1 MAEYI
6 NVDEAE
12 KELIS
17 QCDSLF
23 KLANEKVK
31 PEDCFIVRNEV
42 YHQKLF
48 RAEVK
53 NFIEFLRARATAD
66 VQEVRHGKWIPS
78 IFGTIICSECKERIT
93 LFGSDTNKFYYCPN
107 CGAKMDKE

>member
-6 NVDEAE
+6 EIIDRS
-12 KELIS
+12 ELIN
-17 QCDSLF
+17 DLNKFTPEEF
-23 KLANEKVK
+23 KALVNMLILNQPA
-31 PEDCFIVRNEV
+31 
-42 YHQKLF
+42 
-48 RAEVK
+48 
-53 NFIEFLRARATAD
+53 AD

-107 CGAKMDKE
+107 CGAKMDKG